1 MPKINTQINVGN
13 IITILLVLFGGFAAW
28 FGIVSKVN
36 ANETSSVNNKAA
48 IVVIEEKTDGI
59 DVIEFKVDMNA
70 RALARI
76 EAKLDE

>member
-28 FGIVSKVN
+28 FGIVSKVD
-36 ANETSSVNNKAA
+36 ANEIVGSSNKSA
-48 IVVIEEKTDGI
+48 IVVIEEKTDSI

>member
-28 FGIVSKVN
+28 FGIVSKVD
-36 ANETSSVNNKAA
+36 ANEVASTNNRAA
-48 IVVIEEKTDGI
+48 IVVIEEKTDSI